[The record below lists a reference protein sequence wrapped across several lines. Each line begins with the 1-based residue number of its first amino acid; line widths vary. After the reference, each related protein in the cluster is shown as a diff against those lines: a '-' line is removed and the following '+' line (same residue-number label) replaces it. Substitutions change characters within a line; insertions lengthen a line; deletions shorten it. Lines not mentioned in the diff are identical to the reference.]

1 MLISYKV
8 ALYLV
13 VQMWYRLVITK
24 YEQIEDNYS
33 VKVESSM
40 ILVNA
45 EILESNI
52 ILIPLKQDENLSSS
66 FKEADFF

>member
-1 MLISYKV
+1 
-8 ALYLV
+8 
-13 VQMWYRLVITK
+13 MWYRLVITK